1 MKVRYRSG
9 EGQVGQ
15 SQVCV
20 MFYYHNKTKDNKNSD
35 ISGQEIQ
42 FLWQESGQVAKVWR
56 RRMFSA
62 ALPLNKILL
71 WNKNSENLQ
80 FIKDNTM

>member
-1 MKVRYRSG
+1 MLILVHLFTEGLLSHLKRILSIFKGLPFWRINLSSSGPGRVKVRYRSG

-42 FLWQESGQVAKVWR
+42 FL
-56 RRMFSA
+56 
-62 ALPLNKILL
+62 
-71 WNKNSENLQ
+71 
-80 FIKDNTM
+80 